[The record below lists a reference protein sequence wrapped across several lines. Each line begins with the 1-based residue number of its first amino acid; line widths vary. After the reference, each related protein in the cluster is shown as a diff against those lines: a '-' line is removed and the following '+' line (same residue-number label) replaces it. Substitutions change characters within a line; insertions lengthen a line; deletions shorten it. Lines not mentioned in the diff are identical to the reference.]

1 MMTAPAHH
9 SFAQPS
15 RLALPSKAGYW
26 AAGLLVLLL
35 STQVGATPLAVH
47 EVQATSL
54 AQRASVDG
62 VVEAVRDSTLA
73 AQVQG
78 AVVLLAVKPGDVV
91 KAGQELVRIDAR
103 AAAQNAAASA
113 AQVDAAKAGLLAARR
128 EYERQ
133 QQLFEK
139 RYISQAALDRSSAQW
154 QAAQAQVQSLQAQ
167 AGAAMTQSGFF
178 SVKAPYAGVVSE
190 VPVALGDM
198 ALPGRALVRLHDPA
212 AWRVTATVPHTVAP
226 ALAGAATLELELPA
240 LAAPRLSV
248 PGTAAQVLPAV
259 DAATH
264 TAQVRITLPGAPPG
278 IAPGMFARLW
288 LPAQAGSR
296 LAVPQSAL
304 VRRAEMTGLYV
315 LDGEGRPLLR
325 QVRVGRSEGGQV
337 EILSGVRPGDKVAT
351 DPQAAARER

>member
-1 MMTAPAHH
+1 MTSASTALFPSAH
-9 SFAQPS
+9 S
-15 RLALPSKAGYW
+15 RLAPAPRWGRL
-26 AAGLLVLLL
+26 AAGLLFLLL
-35 STQVGATPLAVH
+35 CARAGAAQLAIHEVGAMPLG
-47 EVQATSL
+47 
-54 AQRASVDG
+54 QRASVDA

-78 AVVLLAVKPGDVV
+78 AVVLLAVKPGDSV

-103 AAAQNAAASA
+103 AATQTAAASA
-113 AQVDAAKAGLLAARR
+113 AQVDAAQAGLLVARR

-139 RYISQAALDRSSAQW
+139 QYISQAALDRSSAQW
-154 QAAQAQVQSLQAQ
+154 QAARAQLQSLQAQ
-167 AGAAMTQSGFF
+167 AGAAVTQSGFF
-178 SVKAPYAGVVSE
+178 SVRAPYAGVVSE

-198 ALPGRALVRLHDPA
+198 ALPGRALVRLHDPSI
-212 AWRVTATVPHTVAP
+212 WRVTATVPHTVAP
-226 ALAGAATLELELPA
+226 ALARAATLELELPA
-240 LAAPRLSV
+240 LPSPRLAV

-264 TAQVRITLPGAPPG
+264 TAQVRIALPSPPPG

-288 LPAQAGSR
+288 LPAQGAQR

-304 VRRAEMTGLYV
+304 VRRAEMTGVYV
-315 LDGEGRPLLR
+315 LDGLGRPLLR
-325 QVRVGRSEGGQV
+325 QVRVGRAEGDWV